1 MKFQKSS
8 FSAKYL
14 YHYTTRERARQI
26 LEEHTIRCFNDRF
39 TFFTTSHTDA
49 VNVCHNV
56 LKEGA
61 LYIDDNLSLCQ
72 RAKTDFS
79 DYVILRIQCPTN
91 AEFYHLTLE
100 HPQDTFCAYD
110 YSLMHKGDLHFK
122 KGKILSLDHSI
133 SSSCKKAVNKAA
145 VFGGT
150 CLLIGA
156 MWTSSAYAA
165 RSGWLDSPGNYDT
178 SWFNSSNADLDLNN
192 AKQLAGLSHLV
203 NQGNNMSGKTIIIH
217 NDIDL
222 SSKKWCTIPSS
233 FAGTIEGAHQIV
245 ITLAEGDTFAAGND
259 LFTKITFNYIS
270 VDAFTE
276 TPSEIEVSCQHSP
289 EPVLIHDATPDSDA
303 LGAEK
308 CTNCGEILKYYD
320 VPGTACASFME
331 NTADSI
337 LHATTNNVI
346 VDTSLW
352 TCLDK
357 RITDALLERSNV
369 SLTINYKYQ
378 GIRYTVTIPAG
389 TNASELLDENGYC
402 GFRYLD
408 YLYQGTTLTE

>member
-26 LEEHTIRCFNDRF
+26 LEEHTVRCFNDRF

-49 VNVCHNV
+49 AKVCHNV

-61 LYIDDNLSLCQ
+61 LYIDDCLSLRQ
-72 RAKTDFS
+72 RGKTDFS
-79 DYVILRIQCPTN
+79 NYVILKIQCPAD

-100 HPQDTFCAYD
+100 HSQDTFCAYD

-122 KGKILSLDHSI
+122 KGKILSLDTSI
-133 SSSCKKAVNKAA
+133 SSSCKKAVNKVA

-150 CLLIGA
+150 CLLVGA
-156 MWTSSAYAA
+156 MWTSSVYAA
-165 RSGWLDSPGNYDT
+165 RSGWLDDISSYDT
-178 SWFNSSNADLDLNN
+178 SWYNSTITVHTLAT
-192 AKQLAGLSHLV
+192 AKQLAGLSYLV
-203 NQGNNMSGKTIIIH
+203 NKGNNMNGKIFKITQ
-217 NDIDL
+217 NIDL

-233 FAGTIEGAHQIV
+233 FAGTIDGIDKI
-245 ITLAEGDTFAAGND
+245 ITLAEGDTFAAGTNQ
-259 LFTKITFNYIS
+259 FSGITLNYVSI
-270 VDAFTE
+270 DATAKS
-276 TPSEIEVSCQHSP
+276 PVEIFCQHSP
-289 EPVLIHDATPDSDA
+289 EPVLIHDAMPDADA
-303 LGAEK
+303 LCAEK
-308 CTNCGEILKYYD
+308 CSNCGEILKYYD
-320 VPGTACASFME
+320 LPGTACAAFME
-331 NTADSI
+331 STADSI
-337 LHATTNNVI
+337 LHAATSNVI
-346 VDTSLW
+346 VDTQLW
-352 TCLDK
+352 TCLNK
-357 RITDALLERSNV
+357 CVTDALSERNDV

-378 GIRYTVTIPAG
+378 GSRYTVTIPAG